1 MLSFSS
7 VSKHFSSAR
16 AVDDLSFK
24 VNSGEIFALLGP
36 NGAGKT
42 TTIRMI
48 MQIIEPDKGSIDF
61 DPIMMTD
68 AKVNRQKLGYLPE
81 ERGLFQE
88 ASILSTLI
96 YLGSL
101 RGMDDL
107 NAKTEALK
115 WLERFGLDKRKNEKV
130 STLSKG
136 NQQKVQFIS
145 SILHKPQFA
154 VLDEPFSGFDP
165 INQEIISD
173 IIRELRNDGM
183 TILLSAHQMQLIERI
198 ADRILLIQHGKE
210 LLSGSLDEIRKKTV
224 SGQKLIIEFI
234 SDVNTSVLEMSD
246 AIKGFQKLDDNTWEI
261 YWGEHVLMNQLLID
275 LAKAGDIKSLKTS
288 DVNLHEIFIQ
298 SFRNGN

>member
-7 VSKHFSSAR
+7 VSKQFSSAR

-61 DPIMMTD
+61 DPIMMSD
-68 AKVNRQKLGYLPE
+68 AKVNRKKLGYLPE

-246 AIKGFQKLDDNTWEI
+246 AIKGFRKLDDDTWEI
-261 YWGEHVLMNQLLID
+261 YWGEQVLMNQLLID